1 MNWIYIL
8 VLCLAIYYIVARY
21 LEKYVE
27 NFDPSLVPV
36 SSIVTLAKVA
46 QKLVDGGGTLTNPG
60 NLTLGTAAAPGNL
73 IVTGTTNLVGN
84 TTVGGTLGVTGATT
98 VGGTLGVTGVTTIGV
113 TGATAA
119 TNNLT
124 VNGAGRIIGN
134 STIDG
139 KLNVNAGT
147 TVAGTI
153 ATIGNINFTQNF
165 QNSANGTQSEISNNI
180 VGKAL
185 LIVGNSAGTVPTG
198 GVGGHNRN
206 VQILDNLTI
215 ADSTYQGSLTV
226 NGNTNLTGTLTVGDS
241 VSFANGK
248 WNKSSGSNR
257 LLFDTTYTCFGSPGT
272 WYFQTQAGINVA
284 NIDSKGSMSINGDLE
299 VKGNFTGNAVFKG
312 NLNSEFNQ
320 SNFFDSKSPTSTYTF
335 PKPITT
341 RGTYIMSISNGY
353 SNTCWL
359 GFYVNTYQDGGTHK
373 GEVYGLAN
381 TTSGMITSITS
392 NNEGKV
398 TIGGGL
404 TGNAIYMK
412 LTPSF

>member
-1 MNWIYIL
+1 MSWIYIL

-113 TGATAA
+113 TGAAA
-119 TNNLT
+119 TATNLT
-124 VNGAGRIIGN
+124 VNGAGRIMGN

-147 TVAGTI
+147 IVAGTI

-165 QNSANGTQSEISNNI
+165 QNSANGTQSEISNDI
-180 VGKAL
+180 GGKAL

-215 ADSTYQGSLTV
+215 GVSTYQGSLTV
-226 NGNTNLTGTLTVGDS
+226 IGNTNLTGTLTVSDS
-241 VSFANGK
+241 VSFANSK
-248 WNKSSGSNR
+248 WNTSSGSNR

-272 WYFQTQAGINVA
+272 WYFQTQAGTNVA
-284 NIDSKGSMSINGDLE
+284 NIDSSGNMTMKNIVTNGTTVIYVKGSINIFGGGITQMIYTGTPPFTVDISYYATNAANYGSI
-299 VKGNFTGNAVFKG
+299 
-312 NLNSEFNQ
+312 
-320 SNFFDSKSPTSTYTF
+320 
-335 PKPITT
+335 
-341 RGTYIMSISNGY
+341 RG
-353 SNTCWL
+353 
-359 GFYVNTYQDGGTHK
+359 VVVD
-373 GEVYGLAN
+373 N
-381 TTSGMITSITS
+381 TTYRQIYATNTSDIDGKYQGNGVFNVAFYNADPAKMAAAYYYGTITLI
-392 NNEGKV
+392 
-398 TIGGGL
+398 
-404 TGNAIYMK
+404 
-412 LTPSF
+412 PR

>member
-1 MNWIYIL
+1 MSWIYIL

-60 NLTLGTAAAPGNL
+60 NLTIGTPENKGNL

-84 TTVGGTLGVTGATT
+84 TTIGATT
-98 VGGTLGVTGVTTIGV
+98 VGV
-113 TGATAA
+113 TGAAA
-119 TNNLT
+119 TTTNLT
-124 VNGAGRIIGN
+124 VNGAERIIGN

-165 QNSANGTQSEISNNI
+165 QNTPNGTQSEISNDI
-180 VGKAL
+180 VSKAL
-185 LIVGNSAGTVPTG
+185 LIVGNAAGTVPTG

-206 VQILDNLTI
+206 VHLYDNLTI
-215 ADSTYQGSLTV
+215 ADPIYQGSLTV
-226 NGNTNLTGTLTVGDS
+226 NGNTNLTGTLTVSDS

-248 WNKSSGSNR
+248 WNTSSGSNR
-257 LLFDTTYTCFGSPGT
+257 LFFDTVNTIFGSPGK
-272 WYFQTQAGINVA
+272 WYFQTQAGTNVA
-284 NIDSKGSMSINGDLE
+284 NIDSNGSMSIEGDLE

-312 NLNSEFNQ
+312 KLNSEFNQ
-320 SNFFDSKSPTSTYTF
+320 SMSFDSKSPTSTYTF

-373 GEVYGLAN
+373 GEVYGLTN
-381 TTSGMITSITS
+381 STGGMITSITS

-404 TGNAIYMK
+404 TGNTIYMK